1 MNFYK
6 YAFNHFDL
14 NNKNESENE
23 NNKISYNNMT
33 LMNNSNIYSINT
45 SFNNIYKYNSNLN

>member
-14 NNKNESENE
+14 NNKNENENE